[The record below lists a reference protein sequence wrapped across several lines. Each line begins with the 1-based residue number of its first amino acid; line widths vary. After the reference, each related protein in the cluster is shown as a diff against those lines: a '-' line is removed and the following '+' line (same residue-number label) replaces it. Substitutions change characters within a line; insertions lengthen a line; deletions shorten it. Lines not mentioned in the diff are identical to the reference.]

1 MSEIVVLS
9 QLYVKADL
17 SQSRRVD
24 LDAGPRRSLDGANR
38 DDQKPDGSSRTGS
51 PDLSEGVDSKIDT
64 MWFGSQHG
72 IIYVYHIPGPST
84 RAQKEIGRVRLSDSV
99 VSLIN
104 NQSKCI
110 IACLANGTIAL
121 IKSRNS
127 LWDFS
132 TSAIKIIDFGAPH
145 HAIGCSI
152 LVEKNSQLWCG
163 YRNEIKIVDVEKE
176 MKIVKTITAHP
187 RRESRIRIMTQNGLG
202 IWVSIRLDSTLRL
215 YHAISGEHLQD
226 IDVEPFV
233 SKMFGKDLYDKPSF
247 SFVRITSLKATSR
260 RLWIGTGHGIIISIP
275 YKGRDVILDEK
286 GRGGKV
292 AIVTDELLPYCSIE
306 DAQLSLH
313 GFREAVK
320 FFIEFEKENLSK
332 IAAGGVGYIDF
343 RTANANTLTDKNS
356 MSSKSHL
363 ILWQN

>member
-1 MSEIVVLS
+1 MELS
-9 QLYVKADL
+9 MFIIFQVITV
-17 SQSRRVD
+17 QSIFEKERLVS
-24 LDAGPRRSLDGANR
+24 GPN
-38 DDQKPDGSSRTGS
+38 
-51 PDLSEGVDSKIDT
+51 
-64 MWFGSQHG
+64 
-72 IIYVYHIPGPST
+72 T

-121 IKSRNS
+121 IKSKNS

-163 YRNEIKIVDVEKE
+163 YRFVSLNTIQDVIIISRNEIKIVDVEKE

-215 YHAISGEHLQD
+215 YHAISG
-226 IDVEPFV
+226 
-233 SKMFGKDLYDKPSF
+233 K
-247 SFVRITSLKATSR
+247 
-260 RLWIGTGHGIIISIP
+260 
-275 YKGRDVILDEK
+275 
-286 GRGGKV
+286 
-292 AIVTDELLPYCSIE
+292 
-306 DAQLSLH
+306 
-313 GFREAVK
+313 
-320 FFIEFEKENLSK
+320 
-332 IAAGGVGYIDF
+332 
-343 RTANANTLTDKNS
+343 
-356 MSSKSHL
+356 
-363 ILWQN
+363 